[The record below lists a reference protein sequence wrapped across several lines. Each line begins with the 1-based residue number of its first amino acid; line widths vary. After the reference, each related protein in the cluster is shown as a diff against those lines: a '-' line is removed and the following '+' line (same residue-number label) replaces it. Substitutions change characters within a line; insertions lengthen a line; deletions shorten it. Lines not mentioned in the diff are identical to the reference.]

1 MQRLKH
7 NKKRNTAFLYESL
20 VRELTKSILEK
31 EEDRREIVLSI
42 IKESFKSTSTL
53 HSELECY
60 RSLIGEEPLNGRA
73 AEKLLFMAKKNQEA
87 LDKKKLFNEQTELI
101 NRVNRELGK
110 EVFSNFVPNYKDL
123 ATLFQ
128 IFNKNVTSRSR
139 VLLEESILFDLA
151 HPAQQSTRKAPLQ
164 PINNLVYHTF
174 VDKFN
179 GKYSSLL
186 TEEQQSLLN
195 HYILSFVDNGTELKL
210 YLNEEIGRLKH
221 GVQTSLRSDELI
233 GDKKMAT
240 KASDVLSLLETFS
253 AQVVD
258 AGMIK
263 KILKIQ
269 SLVTELES

>member
-31 EEDRREIVLSI
+31 EEERREIVLSI
-42 IKESFKSTSTL
+42 IKEAFKSTSIL

-60 RSLIGEEPLNGRA
+60 RSLIGEEPLNTRA
-73 AEKLLFMAKKNQEA
+73 AEKLLFMTKRNQEA

-151 HPAQQSTRKAPLQ
+151 RPPQQNTRKAPLQ

-221 GVQTSLRSDELI
+221 GVQTSLKSQELT
-233 GDKKMAT
+233 GDKRMVN
-240 KASDVLSLLETFS
+240 KASEVLSLLETFS

-258 AGMIK
+258 TGMIK

>member
-20 VRELTKSILEK
+20 VRELTRSILEK
-31 EEDRREIVLSI
+31 EEGRREIVLSI

-53 HSELECY
+53 HLELECY
-60 RSLIGEEPLNGRA
+60 RNLISEEPLNARA
-73 AEKLLFMAKKNQEA
+73 AEKLLFMVKKNQEA
-87 LDKKKLFNEQTELI
+87 LDKKKLFNEQTGLI

-128 IFNKNVTSRSR
+128 IFNKNVASKSR
-139 VLLEESILFDLA
+139 VLLEESILFDLTRR
-151 HPAQQSTRKAPLQ
+151 PQQNIKKTTLQ

-186 TEEQQSLLN
+186 TEEQQGLLN

-221 GVQTSLRSDELI
+221 SVQRSLKSQELI
-233 GDKKMAT
+233 KDKKMAT
-240 KASDVLSLLETFS
+240 RASEVLSLLEAFS
-253 AQVVD
+253 AQTVD
-258 AGMIK
+258 VEMIK

-269 SLVTELES
+269 NLITELES